1 MLRPGASRAVLARG
15 PFRAFGNPQFRLLWA
30 GSLFSVASFF
40 MVLIARGWLVL
51 DLTDSP
57 FLVTAVSAVPMLP
70 MALLSPLGGVL
81 ADRVSRRFVLI
92 LGDSISLVVLV
103 AMAVLIL
110 ADVIQV
116 WHIFLL
122 SLVHGLTFSL
132 AMPARMAA
140 VADVVGER
148 NLASGVALST
158 TIFSASQLAGPAPAG
173 YLIDLVGAGWT
184 FMVAA
189 LMMVPAL
196 GMFYLLRLP
205 ASEPWE
211 DEYSPKSVFASIR
224 EGVAYVRGQPL
235 IVGLLLLGVVFG
247 VFGMPYQA
255 LLPVFARDILRS
267 GATGLGLLGL
277 AIGVGAISGSIAV
290 ASFSDPRQIRFLL
303 IGGGTAF
310 GLLIVLFALSSVF
323 WLSFGLTLVLGFTMQ
338 VSLTSNMALVQL
350 AVPSYIRGRVLSL
363 RMAAM
368 GIGPVGMLLLGVGAE
383 QFGAPS
389 ALAVMGAISS
399 VLAVVVVLAFPA
411 LRHAQVRPE
420 RERTILKP
428 ADG

>member
-1 MLRPGASRAVLARG
+1 
-15 PFRAFGNPQFRLLWA
+15 
-30 GSLFSVASFF
+30 

-57 FLVTAVSAVPMLP
+57 FMVTAVSAVPMLP

-81 ADRVSRRFVLI
+81 ADRISRRFVLI
-92 LGDSISLVVLV
+92 LGDSVSLVLLV
-103 AMAVLIL
+103 VMAVLVL
-110 ADVIQV
+110 ADAIQV

-158 TIFSASQLAGPAPAG
+158 TIFSTSQLAGPAPAG
-173 YLIDLVGAGWT
+173 YLIDLIGMGWT

-196 GMFYLLRLP
+196 GMFSLLRLP

-255 LLPVFARDILRS
+255 LLPVFARDILHS

-277 AIGVGAISGSIAV
+277 AVGVGAISGSIAV
-290 ASFSDPRQIRFLL
+290 ASFSDPRQVRFLL

-338 VSLTSNMALVQL
+338 VSLTSNMTLVQL

-411 LRHAQVRPE
+411 LRHAQIRPE
-420 RERTILKP
+420 RERAFLKP